1 MTRVM
6 TLFAIALGT
15 VALAAAIAVAHE
27 ARFETTKYP
36 TKKVSIK
43 HETPQSF
50 SGKVRAHPPCKSDR
64 TVKVSKVDEY
74 GKSETIGAVHTDA
87 SGLWQM
93 NLPSPATPGSY
104 QAVAKKGSI
113 TEADGDVVK
122 CKKGVSKLLAVS

>member
-1 MTRVM
+1 M
-6 TLFAIALGT
+6 TLFAIALGA
-15 VALAAAIAVAHE
+15 VAIAAAIAAAHE
-27 ARFETTKYP
+27 ARFETTKFP

-50 SGKVRAHPPCKSDR
+50 SGKVRAHAPCKSDR
-64 TVKVSKVDEY
+64 TVKVSRVEEY
-74 GKSETIGAVHTDA
+74 GKPETIGAVHTDQ
-87 SGLWQM
+87 SGVWQM
-93 NLPSPATPGSY
+93 SLPTPATPGNY